1 MDAYDPKRIEA
12 KWQAWWDEH
21 ATFQTD
27 GRAPRAEKFYCL
39 TMFPYPSGMLHV
51 GHGRNYIMGD
61 VVSRYKM
68 MRGCEVLS
76 PMGWDAFGLPA
87 ENAAIKNQKLPA
99 TWVRENIA
107 YMKGQFRRW
116 GVGYDW
122 RREVNT
128 SAPDYYKWTQ
138 WIFLVLHERG
148 LAYRKQAPVNWC
160 PSCQTGLANEEV
172 VDGRCERCGAE
183 ATLKD
188 LPQWFFR
195 ITEYAQ
201 RLLEDL
207 ALLEKWPET
216 VRTMQANWIG
226 RSEGA
231 RVDFRLEDPGAPG
244 LPIFTTRPDTLWGVT
259 FMSLA
264 PEHPLIAKLVA
275 GTKREKEVLAFSE
288 RARRQGTVARSDA
301 AVEKEG
307 VWTGT
312 YCVNPVNGEKVPLW
326 VANYALMEYGT
337 GAVMAVPAHDQRDFE
352 FAKKYG
358 LAIRVVIQPSEPAAE
373 AAGQSPGAGPT
384 LRPEDLTEA
393 YVGPGTMV
401 NSGAMSGT
409 PTPEGIPEV
418 IRYLER
424 KEMGAGT
431 VNYRIRDWLISRQ
444 RYWGAPIPI
453 VHCAKCGEVPVPVEA
468 LPVQL
473 PPETEVEF
481 PPRGES
487 PLAKVKT
494 WVETRCPKCGGPA
507 QRETDTLAQWLCS
520 CWYFLRYTMND
531 AERKATGN
539 AKPFDRAAVD
549 YWMPVDQYIGGVE
562 HAVLHLLY
570 TRFICKV
577 LHDAGHVGF
586 CEPFAALFTQG
597 MICKQSPKTGKLEKM
612 SKSKGNVV
620 SPDAVIEAYGADT
633 QRLYT
638 LFVGPPQKDAEW
650 QDDAVVGAR
659 RFLERLWQLVSD
671 VRRNDWPSSFLLT
684 KGHNPVESGPGL
696 LDTLWHEGN
705 RLIKLVTE
713 DIEVNWQFNTAIAK
727 IMQFSNSLGILRGL
741 FARMDQG
748 RHEAQQAGFDA
759 EKPDPETGFSYVTA
773 AILAGSQ
780 QQYVPL
786 TRGVPFTF
794 NAVRHKKADEQ
805 PGPTCL
811 WDYPEIRFAI
821 ETMVRLLHPFV
832 PHVTEELWEAL
843 GHEPSVLAAGW
854 PEFDEAAC
862 AEDVLEIP
870 IQVNGKLRARITVPA
885 DASEEAV
892 REAALG
898 SERVKEVLGG
908 ATVRKVIVVPGR
920 LVNIVAK

>member
-12 KWQAWWDEH
+12 KWQAWWEEH
-21 ATFQTD
+21 GTFQTD
-27 GRAPRAEKFYCL
+27 GLAPRAEKFYCL

-138 WIFLVLHERG
+138 WIFLVLYERG

-183 ATLKD
+183 ATQKD

-201 RLLEDL
+201 KLLEDL
-207 ALLEKWPET
+207 SLLEKWPET

-231 RVDFRLEDPGAPG
+231 RVDFRLEDGTP

-275 GTKREKEVLAFSE
+275 GTEREKEVLAFSE

-307 VWTGT
+307 VWTGA
-312 YCVNPVNGEKVPLW
+312 YCVNPVNGERVPLW

-352 FAKKYG
+352 FARKYG
-358 LAIRVVIQPSEPAAE
+358 LAIRVVIQPE
-373 AAGQSPGAGPT
+373 AKT
-384 LRPEDLTEA
+384 LRAEEMTEA
-393 YVGPGTMV
+393 YVEAGVMAD
-401 NSGAMSGT
+401 SGDLSGT
-409 PTPEGIPEV
+409 PTPDGIPEV

-424 KEMGAGT
+424 KGMGAGT

-453 VHCAKCGEVPVPVEA
+453 VHCAQCGEVPVPVEA
-468 LPVQL
+468 LPVEL
-473 PPETEVEF
+473 PPETAVEF

-487 PLAKVKT
+487 PLAKVKK
-494 WVETRCPKCGGPA
+494 WVETQCPKCGGA
-507 QRETDTLAQWLCS
+507 ARRETDTLAQWLCS
-520 CWYFLRYTMND
+520 CWYFLRYTMTD
-531 AERKATGN
+531 AERQASGN
-539 AKPFDRAAVD
+539 AKPFDRAKVD

-577 LHDAGHVGF
+577 LYDAGHVGF
-586 CEPFAALFTQG
+586 REPFQALFTQG
-597 MICKQSPKTGKLEKM
+597 MICKQSPRTGKLEKM
-612 SKSKGNVV
+612 SKSKGNIV

-650 QDDAVVGAR
+650 QDDAVVGAK
-659 RFLERLWQLVSD
+659 RFLDRVWRQAGEYQAAVAGAEPYAGDGSD
-671 VRRNDWPSSFLLT
+671 LAPEARAVWRKTHQTIR
-684 KGHNPVESGPGL
+684 K
-696 LDTLWHEGN
+696 
-705 RLIKLVTE
+705 VTE
-713 DIEVNWQFNTAIAK
+713 DVEQSWQFNTAIAAV
-727 IMQFSNSLGILRGL
+727 MELSN
-741 FARMDQG
+741 A
-748 RHEAQQAGFDA
+748 
-759 EKPDPETGFSYVTA
+759 VTA
-773 AILAGSQ
+773 AGEALERAPAVARLA
-780 QQYVPL
+780 L
-786 TRGVPFTF
+786 E
-794 NAVRHKKADEQ
+794 A
-805 PGPTCL
+805 
-811 WDYPEIRFAI
+811 
-821 ETMVRLLHPFV
+821 MVRLLHPFV

-854 PEFDEAAC
+854 PEYDEAAC
-862 AEDVLEIP
+862 EEDVLEIP

-885 DASEEAV
+885 DASEDAV

-898 SERVKEVLGG
+898 SERVKKVLGG
-908 ATVRKVIVVPGR
+908 ATVRKVIIVPGR
-920 LVNIVAK
+920 LVNIVAE

>member
-27 GRAPRAEKFYCL
+27 GPSRASGSNDRAPRTRKFYCL

-51 GHGRNYIMGD
+51 GHGRNYIIGD
-61 VVSRYKM
+61 VVTRYKM

-138 WIFLVLHERG
+138 WIFLVLYERG

-172 VDGRCERCGAE
+172 VDGQCERCGAE

-288 RARRQGTVARSDA
+288 RARRQGTAARSDA

-307 VWTGT
+307 VWTGA
-312 YCVNPVNGEKVPLW
+312 YCVNPVNGERVPLW

-352 FAKKYG
+352 FARKYG
-358 LAIRVVIQPSEPAAE
+358 LAIRVVIQPVGKTLHAE
-373 AAGQSPGAGPT
+373 
-384 LRPEDLTEA
+384 EMTEA
-393 YVGPGTMV
+393 YVEAGVMAD
-401 NSGAMSGT
+401 SGDLSGT

-418 IRYLER
+418 IRYLE
-424 KEMGAGT
+424 KKGMGAGT

-453 VHCAKCGEVPVPVEA
+453 VYCAKCGEVPVPVEE

-473 PPETEVEF
+473 PEETEVEF

-487 PLAKVKT
+487 PLAKVAE
-494 WVETRCPKCGGPA
+494 WVNTKCPKCGGA
-507 QRETDTLAQWLCS
+507 ARRETDTLAQWLCS
-520 CWYFLRYTMND
+520 CWYFLRYTMPD

-577 LHDAGHVGF
+577 LYDAGHVGF
-586 CEPFAALFTQG
+586 REPFAALFTQG
-597 MICKQSPKTGKLEKM
+597 MICKQSPRTGKLEKM

-659 RFLERLWQLVSD
+659 RFLERVWRHAGEYQAAIAGAEPYAGDGSD
-671 VRRNDWPSSFLLT
+671 LAPEARAVWRKTHQTIR
-684 KGHNPVESGPGL
+684 K
-696 LDTLWHEGN
+696 
-705 RLIKLVTE
+705 VTE
-713 DIEVNWQFNTAIAK
+713 DIEQSWQFNTAIAAV
-727 IMQFSNSLGILRGL
+727 MELS
-741 FARMDQG
+741 
-748 RHEAQQAGFDA
+748 
-759 EKPDPETGFSYVTA
+759 
-773 AILAGSQ
+773 
-780 QQYVPL
+780 
-786 TRGVPFTF
+786 
-794 NAVRHKKADEQ
+794 NAVAAAGEALGQAPAVARLALE
-805 PGPTCL
+805 
-811 WDYPEIRFAI
+811 A
-821 ETMVRLLHPFV
+821 MVRLLHPLV
-832 PHVTEELWEAL
+832 PHVTEELWQAL

-854 PEFDEAAC
+854 PEYDEAAC
-862 AEDVLEIP
+862 AEETLEIP

-892 REAALG
+892 REAALE
-898 SERVKEVLGG
+898 SERIKEVLGG